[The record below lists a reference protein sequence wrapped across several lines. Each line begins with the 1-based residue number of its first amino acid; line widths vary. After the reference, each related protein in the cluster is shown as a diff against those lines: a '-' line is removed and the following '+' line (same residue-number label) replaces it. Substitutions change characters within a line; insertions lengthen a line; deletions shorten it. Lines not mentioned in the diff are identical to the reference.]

1 MLLLTF
7 NSLTQIGYGSNKK
20 VLHNCFIP
28 FLAHPQQPSVD
39 PACAPERPEE
49 VLGQQHPGGGP
60 ALDAQP
66 ELRGRDRPQC
76 LVPQPD
82 CDPRA
87 VRYFHLRLS
96 INAKL
101 SDSAKV
107 LGVKVTNSAARLRSE
122 E

>member
-1 MLLLTF
+1 MWKDPPP
-7 NSLTQIGYGSNKK
+7 S
-20 VLHNCFIP
+20 
-28 FLAHPQQPSVD
+28 PQ
-39 PACAPERPEE
+39 RPQE

-66 ELRGRDRPQC
+66 ELRGRDRPQR

-87 VRYFHLRLS
+87 VRYLHVRLS

-101 SDSAKV
+101 TDSAKV